1 MSEPPATPS
10 SSADTLRER
19 AEAATRVTRTDIGRM
34 APEEI
39 QRLVHELQVHQ
50 IELQM
55 QNEELRHAQ
64 SELARSRDRFS
75 ELYDHAP
82 VGYTTID
89 AGGKLLEANLTA
101 AAMLG
106 VGRGE
111 LVGGNFT
118 RFVAR
123 DSQDAFYLH
132 QLAVSESEG
141 PQACELR
148 LRLPDGGDFAARI
161 ESVRA
166 AVPGAEAWQCRSVI
180 VDITVRKL
188 TEEKLRRLNDTL
200 EQRVAEQTREVRLL
214 GEAVSHLAE
223 GIVITGD
230 GLEWPGPRIVF
241 VNRAMCRITGYTEEE
256 LIGRTPRLLQG
267 PASDRSVLANMRAD
281 LAAGRSCEIQLT
293 NYRKDGSSYPAE
305 MFVTPIF
312 DAAGKHSHYV
322 AIHRDISR
330 RKEAEDA
337 LTTLGRIIEESQNE
351 IYIID
356 AATLKF
362 LQVNRGG
369 RENLGYTMEEL
380 RELTPLDLKPSFDR
394 AGFEALVAPLLAGQM
409 EKIDFESRH
418 RRKDGSYYDVEIA
431 LQLADYR
438 GTSCIVAI
446 ALDTT
451 RRKELEQEVIRAS
464 EEERQRIAHDLHDD
478 LGSLLTGLKLHIESV
493 CCSLAVKLGEPFDGC
508 ELILDQVRAAITR
521 TREIARG
528 LRPVGTD
535 PEDLMGC
542 FHGMAERTE
551 LSTGIRCRFECPA
564 PVLIGDPHVANHL
577 FRIAQEAVN
586 NAIKH
591 SGGSSV
597 VISLNET
604 AAAIELSVT
613 DDGKGFD
620 RETEQGGLG
629 RHIMNYRAEALKGSL
644 RIAGTPSGGTRVA
657 CRVPCGPGVAGPA

>member
-1 MSEPPATPS
+1 MSDHPSIPS
-10 SSADTLRER
+10 SSADRLHER
-19 AEAATRVTRTDIGRM
+19 AESATRMTRADIGRM
-34 APEEI
+34 SPDEI

-50 IELQM
+50 IELEM

-64 SELARSRDRFS
+64 AELARSRDRFS

-82 VGYTTID
+82 VGFVTHE
-89 AGGKLLEANLTA
+89 AGGKVLEANLTA

-106 VGRGE
+106 VGRGD

-123 DSQDAFYLH
+123 DSQDSLHLH

-148 LRLPDGGDFAARI
+148 LRRPDGGDFAARI

-166 AVPGAEAWQCRSVI
+166 VVPGGEVGQCRSAI
-180 VDITVRKL
+180 VDITARKV
-188 TEEKLRRLNDTL
+188 TEEKLRRLNETL
-200 EQRVAEQTREVRLL
+200 EQRVAEQTNEVRLL
-214 GEAVSHLAE
+214 GEAMSHLAE

-267 PASDRSVLANMRAD
+267 PASDRSVLANMRAE

-305 MFVTPIF
+305 MFVTPMF
-312 DAAGKHSHYV
+312 DAGGKHTHYV

-351 IYIID
+351 IYIVD

-380 RELTPLDLKPSFDR
+380 REFTPLDLKPSFDR
-394 AGFEALVAPLLAGQM
+394 AGFEAFVAPLLSGEV

-418 RRKDGSYYDVEIA
+418 RRKDGTYYDVEIA
-431 LQLADYR
+431 LQVADYR

-446 ALDTT
+446 VLDTT
-451 RRKELEQEVIRAS
+451 RRKELEQEVVKAS

-478 LGSLLTGLKLHIESV
+478 LGSLLTGLKLHME
-493 CCSLAVKLGEPFDGC
+493 SLAGVIEAKLGGPLDGC
-508 ELILDQVRAAITR
+508 GQVLGQVRAAITR

-535 PEDLMGC
+535 PEDLMGA
-542 FHGMAERTE
+542 FRGMAERTE
-551 LSTGIRCRFECPA
+551 LSAGIRCRFECPA

-597 VISLNET
+597 VISLTES
-604 AAAIELSVT
+604 AAAVELSVT
-613 DDGKGFD
+613 DDGKGID
-620 RETEQGGLG
+620 RGAGQGGLG
-629 RHIMNYRAEALKGSL
+629 WHIMNYRAEAMKGSL
-644 RIAGTPSGGTRVA
+644 RIARSPSGGTRVA
-657 CRVPCGPGVAGPA
+657 CRVPCGPADAGSA